1 MLATPESSA
10 CMPEA
15 QLRITVQP
23 GTFCPQPM
31 RSAATR
37 PILTSSTEGAALR
50 WRGPERLGQS
60 EILREM
66 VHADH
71 LVAQLRCALEQGL
84 LLGADDMRGERSLRE
99 LLGGSAAYR
108 PGFLGRAD
116 PGLDRFGL
124 DRRV

>member
-1 MLATPESSA
+1 MKSK
-10 CMPEA
+10 
-15 QLRITVQP
+15 P
-23 GTFCPQPM
+23 GENRGLSPV
-31 RSAATR
+31 S
-37 PILTSSTEGAALR
+37 GGGALR
-50 WRGPERLGQS
+50 LRGPERFGQS

-108 PGFLGRAD
+108 PGFLGSAD

-124 DRRV
+124 DRRVERGF